1 MFELLPPQQNVK
13 VVAAVMVYAVDYDEY
28 RLLSDTGTNWR
39 LSTPI
44 VKGECVGE
52 VFRVQTK
59 SGSTYDLNHTDIQS
73 TDYIET
79 MVKFF
84 NGQGQRLNVVADDA
98 KKFMNLVDNVIN
110 K

>member
-1 MFELLPPQQNVK
+1 MFDLLPPQQNVK
-13 VVAAVMVYAVDYDEY
+13 VVAAVMVFAVDYDEY

-59 SGSTYDLNHTDIQS
+59 SGSTYDLSHDDVKTS
-73 TDYIET
+73 DYIES
-79 MVKFF
+79 MVKLF
-84 NGQGQRLNVVADDA
+84 NGQGQQLTVVADDA
-98 KKFMNLVDNVIN
+98 KKFMNLIDNVIN